1 MSSVRHIADKLD
13 GWPDGWMEYRY
24 TDGWKDGKE
33 TQKSQGRVL
42 NFNTNRKYLMSAHGN
57 IGTDLELKDT

>member
-1 MSSVRHIADKLD
+1 MD